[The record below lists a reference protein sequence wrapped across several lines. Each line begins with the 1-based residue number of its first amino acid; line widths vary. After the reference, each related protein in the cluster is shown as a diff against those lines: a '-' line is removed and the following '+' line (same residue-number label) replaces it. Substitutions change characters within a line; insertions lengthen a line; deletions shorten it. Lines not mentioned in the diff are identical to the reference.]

1 MNEFKEK
8 LTELLSQIK
17 EKAHTVTETIK
28 EKGKDGAEIGRA
40 HV

>member
-17 EKAHTVTETIK
+17 EKAHTVTENDQR
-28 EKGKDGAEIGRA
+28 ESGGWRRLG
-40 HV
+40 

>member
-28 EKGKDGAEIGRA
+28 EKAGGWRRLG
-40 HV
+40 